1 MDSRFSA
8 WVDAYALP
16 LLRWAMGKTGN
27 SHQAEELSQEVWLQ
41 FFSAVHREEA
51 QGRTIAQPEHFL
63 WRIAKYVWC
72 KQLRQDKHRPDLAAF
87 APAEPDFAQALAD
100 QDEQQHLTAWL
111 HQRILHL
118 SRTQREIMILYYI
131 DQLPQKDIATRL
143 NITEGAVRWHLFD
156 TRRKLREEHQT
167 MTPTTTDYVYRPG
180 RLHMAVCGMPV
191 PELDIKRINQSL
203 LMQNILLHCYQQG
216 RTVQE
221 IAAALG
227 VAAAYVENDLQ
238 WLTAQEFVT
247 EEKERYT
254 TTFLIHDANH
264 RNDIC
269 QIFFD
274 HQESVSLAIVRYLM
288 EHEADIRALGFI
300 GCDKPMDKLLW
311 LLLYHFTTYSL
322 PLPLEKPTPPLRPD
336 GGHYNPLGFDR
347 SHRPERFLDDRWAY
361 NGSMESH
368 GFCWFGLYN
377 FGSSEI
383 EALLKSYTPEWNALR
398 LLLEKLVKHR
408 FDLAC
413 VTDEEQYHLAQ
424 LVEKGFV
431 LMHDGKAEP
440 NFVIFSNKQYDQLQ
454 KQIFQPLA
462 DALQPALLR
471 VAEDLHQLSLRTLP
485 RHLHRLAPL
494 DESLAL
500 MDIGF
505 MTELIAFKAG
515 YLYEPQDQRDGEFLT
530 MCYLMP

>member
-1 MDSRFSA
+1 MDTRFSA

-16 LLRWAMGKTGN
+16 LLRWAMGK
-27 SHQAEELSQEVWLQ
+27 SSSRHQAEELSQEVWLQ
-41 FFSAVHREEA
+41 FFAAVRREES
-51 QGRTIAQPEHFL
+51 QGRTIAQPEHLL

-72 KQLRQDKHRPDLAAF
+72 KQLRTLRYREALPMMDAKQ
-87 APAEPDFAQALAD
+87 EDFAAALAD
-100 QDEQQHLTAWL
+100 QDEQRQLTAWL
-111 HQRILHL
+111 HQRIVHL
-118 SRTQREIMILYYI
+118 SHTQREIMILYYI
-131 DQLPQKDIATRL
+131 DQLPQKDIAARL

-167 MTPTTTDYVYRPG
+167 MTQPTTDYVYRPG
-180 RLHMAVCGMPV
+180 RLHMAICGMPV

-203 LMQNILLHCYQQG
+203 LMQNILLHCYKQG

-221 IAAALG
+221 IAVALG

-247 EEKERYT
+247 EEKGRYT
-254 TTFLIHDANH
+254 TTFLIHDENH
-264 RNDIC
+264 RNDVC
-269 QIFFD
+269 QIYFD
-274 HQESVSLAIVRYLM
+274 HQESVSLAIVRYLA
-288 EHEADIRALGFI
+288 EHEADIRALGFV
-300 GCDKPMDKLLW
+300 GCDKPMNKLLW
-311 LLLYHFTTYSL
+311 LLLYHFTYYL

-347 SHRPERFLDDRWAY
+347 SHCPEHCLDDCWDY

-377 FGSSEI
+377 FGSSDI
-383 EALLKSYTPEWNALR
+383 VDLMDSYTPEWNALR
-398 LLLEKLVKHR
+398 LLLEKLVSHG

-431 LMHDGKAEP
+431 LMKDGKAEP
-440 NFVIFSNKQYDQLQ
+440 NFVIFNNKQYDQLQ

-462 DALQPALLR
+462 DALQPALQR

-485 RHLHRLAPL
+485 KHLHRLAPL
-494 DESLAL
+494 DEVLAL

-505 MTELIAFKAG
+505 ITELIAFKAG